1 MNKTYWI
8 AYTLIWT
15 ACAALPG
22 TASAQSN
29 EEITLKRAITLA
41 LDNSPDLALARAR
54 QAVAKSTTDV
64 SRSAFGPNLYTGSG
78 AAYTYGFPQTPSGAA
93 PSIVNLSYLQTLFN
107 PVLHS
112 QTLEAGDRDDIQRL
126 EFDKARNAV
135 VLQTTSSYLE
145 LAKVRHSLEVTRQER
160 QSAQRIVDFT
170 SERAKAGLEK
180 PIEVTRAELAAA
192 TIERNI
198 RQLESRQQTLEVQ
211 LAAVMGLPKTSRF
224 ELDPDGLAI
233 NEEPREQDLIQRA
246 LETNQDIREA
256 EYEKRAKEHRLAG
269 EIGGKWPTV
278 DLVGEYGLF
287 SKVNNFQDYFK
298 TFQRNNFT
306 VGVQVKI
313 PILSAD
319 HSSKVSLAR
328 SEVSVAEMELK
339 KKRQDLELE
348 VERQYQHLRQLDADR
363 DVARLERELAQENVK
378 ELQEGFDQ
386 GRVNLRDM
394 EKARIEEN
402 DKWMA
407 FLNSDFEHQKSW
419 LELLNITGELSRLFE
434 QKP

>member
-1 MNKTYWI
+1 
-8 AYTLIWT
+8 
-15 ACAALPG
+15 
-22 TASAQSN
+22 
-29 EEITLKRAITLA
+29 
-41 LDNSPDLALARAR
+41 
-54 QAVAKSTTDV
+54 
-64 SRSAFGPNLYTGSG
+64 LYTGSG

-93 PSIVNLSYLQTLFN
+93 PSIINLSYLQTLFN

-112 QTLEAGDRDDIQRL
+112 QTLEAGDRADIQRL

-135 VLQTTSSYLE
+135 VLRTTSAYLE
-145 LAKVRHSLEVTRQER
+145 LANVRNSLEVTRRER
-160 QSAQRIVDFT
+160 QSAKGIVDFT
-170 SERAKAGLEK
+170 SERENAGLEK
-180 PIEVTRAELAAA
+180 HSAFLQAQLDAAN
-192 TIERNI
+192 IERKV
-198 RQLESRQQTLEVQ
+198 RQLESRQQTLEEQ
-211 LAAVMGLPKTSRF
+211 LAALMGLPRTSRF
-224 ELDPDGLAI
+224 AVDPDGLTI

-256 EYEKRAKEHRLAG
+256 EYEKRAKEHRLSG
-269 EIGGKWPTV
+269 EIGAKWPTV

-287 SKVNNFQDYFK
+287 STKANNFQDYFK
-298 TFQRNNFT
+298 TYQPNNFT

-348 VERQYQHLRQLDADR
+348 VERQYQRLRQLEADR
-363 DVARLERELAQENVK
+363 DVARLERDLAQENVK
-378 ELQEGFDQ
+378 ELQDGFDQ
-386 GRVNLRDM
+386 GLVNRRDM
-394 EKARIEEN
+394 EKARIAEN

-407 FLNSDFEHQKSW
+407 SLDSDFEHQKAW

-434 QKP
+434 QRP